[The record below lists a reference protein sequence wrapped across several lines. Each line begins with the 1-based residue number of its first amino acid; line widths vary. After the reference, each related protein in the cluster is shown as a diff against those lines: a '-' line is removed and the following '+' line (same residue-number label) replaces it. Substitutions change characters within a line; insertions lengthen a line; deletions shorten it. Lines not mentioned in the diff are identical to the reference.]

1 MTASLL
7 PALRADD
14 PSRAERGCVFGQ
26 FGAAINFTD
35 GRFVYFL
42 YPREPFHEGLFQYTL
57 MPMHMRTYFEEIEF
71 EGADTIDTLQF
82 TRGYPVWRLPVHPDA
97 RANMVRRYPLLD
109 PRTVLFDLDS
119 DPENSVRPSTVPARR
134 RASAARSCACCAS
147 TRRRP
152 RSSSATG
159 WPGPYPHERR
169 STAGALPV
177 SAEHPVRARS
187 LVAQVHSFHRV
198 AL

>member
-1 MTASLL
+1 M
-7 PALRADD
+7 
-14 PSRAERGCVFGQ
+14 FGQ

-119 DPENSVRPSTVPARR
+119 DPEQRAPVDRPGEEARIRSAIVRLLREHEAPAEVF
-134 RASAARSCACCAS
+134 
-147 TRRRP
+147 
-152 RSSSATG
+152 
-159 WPGPYPHERR
+159 ERYGL
-169 STAGALPV
+169 AGTV
-177 SAEHPVRARS
+177 SA
-187 LVAQVHSFHRV
+187 
-198 AL
+198 